1 MGFYLFDIWTSAVDP
16 SPFLGQQRGESVYVL
31 TVLTEANDSRPQNN
45 SVYSLCLLCIQV
57 CNNTSDRKHAD
68 TTLESY
74 VTETVMSIVT
84 TFFSSPFSDQSTSLQ
99 VMTPILKYSWHICT
113 SKVCVAFSCQFQ
125 LNFGSPPST
134 AVWFLWW
141 KYMVIF
147 TCGKINHPDNIF
159 LPLPCLGGTPYVRKY
174 L

>member
-1 MGFYLFDIWTSAVDP
+1 MNQCLFWLCWLKQMTQ
-16 SPFLGQQRGESVYVL
+16 GH
-31 TVLTEANDSRPQNN
+31 NN

-99 VMTPILKYSWHICT
+99 VMTPILNIHDISAQFK
-113 SKVCVAFSCQFQ
+113 CVAFSCQFQ
-125 LNFGSPPST
+125 FNFGWPPSSVST
-134 AVWFLWW
+134 AVWVLWR
-141 KYMVIF
+141 KYIVIF
-147 TCGKINHPDNIF
+147 TRGKINPPDNIYF
-159 LPLPCLGGTPYVRKY
+159 SPLPRLGGTSCVCKY